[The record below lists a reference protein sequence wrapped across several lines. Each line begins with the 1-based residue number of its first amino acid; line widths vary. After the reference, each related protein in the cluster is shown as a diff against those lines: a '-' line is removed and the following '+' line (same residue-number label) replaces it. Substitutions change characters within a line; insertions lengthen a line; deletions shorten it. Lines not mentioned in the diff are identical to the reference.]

1 VLASPGYGPL
11 ILIDVFGVV
20 PPVATDAVAEALPVA
35 RVAVAGVVPVVC
47 VDVVE
52 RVPVVGAAE
61 ALVDGAAEDVVG
73 TDDAPGA
80 VDAVGAV
87 EATGA
92 VEAAGALVAVDAL
105 LPQAVRTKVK
115 ASTTEKNAI
124 GRASGLDL
132 RVDTIVSFADVK
144 RTGVDKSPSYRYSM
158 RRTIPV
164 PTRACRLGLARHC
177 ADPID
182 RKVSQ
187 CV

>member
-1 VLASPGYGPL
+1 
-11 ILIDVFGVV
+11 
-20 PPVATDAVAEALPVA
+20 
-35 RVAVAGVVPVVC
+35 
-47 VDVVE
+47 
-52 RVPVVGAAE
+52 
-61 ALVDGAAEDVVG
+61 
-73 TDDAPGA
+73 
-80 VDAVGAV
+80 
-87 EATGA
+87 